1 MSFSKSLLTITLT
14 SLITLVATQS
24 FAQTETLPPR
34 PGDRAP
40 AADRRPDVMGRITAV
55 SPDGRT
61 LTVVAPP
68 TRPGAA
74 DQPAARPEPAT
85 VQLTDRTVSLFFGVP
100 EGEAHPA
107 QGMMAMVWLEPGS
120 KDQAARVRFMKREG
134 EERPDIQGRILSVSP
149 DARTITVETRDD
161 RSDRPIGKIDLHLA
175 PYTQSLYYGVAK
187 DAARPT
193 PDYQVVA
200 WLEKGS
206 KDTPVRIRFMKN
218 DPQDARDRREPIT
231 PRDARDPRDLP
242 PGTPAARP

>member
-1 MSFSKSLLTITLT
+1 MISTFRLLAAACIALFAFSAFADDPPAIPRAERDTR
-14 SLITLVATQS
+14 TQ
-24 FAQTETLPPR
+24 EK
-34 PGDRAP
+34 RA
-40 AADRRPDVMGRITAV
+40 DLMGRVTAV
-55 SPDGRT
+55 SPDGHSLT
-61 LTVVAPP
+61 LSMPP
-68 TRPGAA
+68 RPGA
-74 DQPAARPEPAT
+74 DGQPAARDAQGEQAVVLLSDKT
-85 VQLTDRTVSLFFGVP
+85 KMLFFGVSD
-100 EGEAHPA
+100 GRAHPEA
-107 QGMMAMVWLEPGS
+107 GQMAMVWLEEGT

-134 EERPDIQGRILSVSP
+134 EERPDIQGRIVAVSA
-149 DARTITVETRDD
+149 DGRMVTVETRDD
-161 RSDRPIGKIDLHLA
+161 RGDKPTGKIDLHLA
-175 PYTQSLYYGVAK
+175 PYTQSLYYGVDK